1 MAASFSASRRKA
13 PSGSDSWTLATIR
26 GARVVF
32 EPFTRAD
39 VACVQVWVRAGAA
52 CERDEERGVAHFLE
66 HLLFQS
72 RPERF
77 GGRGLGEAV
86 EAAGG
91 AVNAWTSQD
100 YTVVHATFPAP
111 SIGDVLRVLL
121 HHVLAPDLSR
131 EAIERERGVILQE
144 IAREEENPS
153 LTCTRTLFEERY
165 AGHPYGRRVLG
176 TRDSVTRL
184 ARDDIA
190 RFHGRFYRPDNLV
203 ISIVANRPWE
213 EAARHLDHEMSR
225 FDAHGAPVVR
235 PRIPQAGPG
244 RAGVRRDVRE
254 AADAYFCVGLPIP
267 PLFHPAIPALDCFS
281 ALLGEMRG
289 SRLETWRREAGL
301 VNEIGSFSY
310 TPVHGGTFVVQGST
324 HPDRLGRA
332 LEGVAEVLAEA
343 LGTPPSER
351 DLAAVRQ
358 DVLAA
363 AMRLAETAQG
373 RAGTLGHET
382 ASAGR
387 PGYLKRYLARVLAL
401 TPAEVA
407 ATARA
412 YLGRRRATWVLVGPV
427 EGAGR
432 GPGLP
437 RVTGAAM
444 DACSPRRV
452 AAPGGGVLLHWR
464 DRSHGTVAVRVQA
477 AGGLE
482 RETADDNGLH
492 ALLARLHLCGAGGRS
507 GPEVMREFDALGAA
521 VGLNAGYSAVS
532 AWLDV
537 PAGNVMAAVHL
548 LGECLARPGLD
559 EREIRRE
566 ADLLVEA
573 IRSRVDRP
581 QALLVRELLSR
592 LFQGDPYGLDPLGRP
607 EVLSRTTPDHL
618 RDALGVWDP
627 SSLAV
632 AVVGDHEAEPV
643 AAVLGAALR
652 GLSRPDR
659 APVSSPEAAAS
670 GAKAVLAG
678 GWAEPVIVTGP
689 FRQSHVGL
697 AWPGPALASPDLLA
711 SRVAV
716 SALSMMSGP
725 LFRVLRDDLGIAY
738 SLGATLSALRRGG
751 YVLVTAA
758 VRPGT
763 EGQALAALRGEVE
776 RLARGPADVHDLLRR
791 AADHLA
797 GVETLSFQKKGA
809 VAHWMCSYDGTPMGY
824 DSFLDIGRRIRA
836 VTPEVASAAA
846 RRVFEREPV
855 VVILRP
861 EGG

>member
-1 MAASFSASRRKA
+1 MQRTRRSRT
-13 PSGSDSWTLATIR
+13 DSWTLATIR

-39 VACVQVWVRAGAA
+39 AACVQVWVRAGAA
-52 CERDEERGVAHFLE
+52 FEGDEERGVAHFLE

-77 GGRGLGEAV
+77 GRKGLGEAV

-91 AVNAWTSQD
+91 SVNAWTSQD

-121 HHVLAPDLSR
+121 HHVLAPDLPR

-176 TRDSVTRL
+176 TRDTVKRL
-184 ARDDIA
+184 ARDEIA
-190 RFHGRFYRPDNLV
+190 GFHGRFYRPDNLV
-203 ISIVANRPWE
+203 ISVVANRPWE
-213 EAARHLDHEMSR
+213 EVARYLDSEMSR
-225 FDAHGAPVVR
+225 FDAHPAPVVR
-235 PRIPQAGPG
+235 PRIPRAGPG

-254 AADAYFCVGLPIP
+254 AAEAYFCVGFPIP
-267 PLFHPAIPALDCFS
+267 PLFHPAVPALDCFS
-281 ALLGEMRG
+281 AFLGEMRG
-289 SRLETWRREAGL
+289 SRLETWRRETGL
-301 VNEIGSFSY
+301 VNEVGSFSY
-310 TPVHGGTFVVQGST
+310 TPVHGGTFLVHGSA

-332 LEGVAEVLAEA
+332 IEGVAEVLAEA
-343 LGTPPSER
+343 LATPPSER

-358 DVLAA
+358 DVVAT

-412 YLGRRRATWVLVGPV
+412 YLGRRRAAWVLVGPV
-427 EGAGR
+427 EGVAG
-432 GPGLP
+432 GPGRFRAP
-437 RVTGAAM
+437 AAVV
-444 DACSPRRV
+444 AASPPRRV
-452 AAPGGGVLLHWR
+452 VPPGGGVLLHWR
-464 DRSHGTVAVRVQA
+464 DRTHGTVAVRVQA

-482 RETADDNGLH
+482 RETAGDNGLH
-492 ALLARLHLCGAGGRS
+492 ALLARVHLCGAGGRS
-507 GPEVMREFDALGAA
+507 GPDVMREFDALGAA
-521 VGLNAGYSAVS
+521 VGLNAGYSVMS

-537 PAGNVMAAVHL
+537 PAGNVMAAAHL
-548 LGECLARPGLD
+548 LAECLAGPDLD
-559 EREIRRE
+559 PKDLRRE
-566 ADLLVEA
+566 ADLLIES

-607 EVLSRTTPDHL
+607 DVLSRLTPDRL
-618 RDALGVWDP
+618 RDAIGVWDP
-627 SSLAV
+627 SALTV

-652 GLSRPDR
+652 GRAQAPRP
-659 APVSSPEAAAS
+659 PVPPPC
-670 GAKAVLAG
+670 AVAG
-678 GWAEPVIVTGP
+678 GSRGFGDRPGPHGQAEATVVTGP
-689 FRQSHVGL
+689 FRQGHVGL
-697 AWPGPALASPDLLA
+697 AWPGPDLASPDLLA
-711 SRVAV
+711 ARVAV

-738 SLGATLSALRRGG
+738 SVGATLSALRRGG
-751 YVLVTAA
+751 YVVVTAA

-763 EGQALAALRGEVE
+763 EGRALAALRGEVD
-776 RLARGPADVHDLLRR
+776 RLARGAAEVPDLLRR

-797 GVETLSFQKKGA
+797 GVEALSFQKKGA
-809 VAHWMCSYDGTPMGY
+809 VAHWMCSYNGTPLGY
-824 DSFLDIGRRIRA
+824 DSFLDIGRRVRA
-836 VTPEVASAAA
+836 VPPEAAVAAA
-846 RRVFEREPV
+846 RRVLGCEPV

-861 EGG
+861 EGS

>member
-1 MAASFSASRRKA
+1 MQRTPRSR
-13 PSGSDSWTLATIR
+13 SDSWTLATIR

-39 VACVQVWVRAGAA
+39 AACVQVWVRAGAA
-52 CERDEERGVAHFLE
+52 YEREEERGVAHFLE

-72 RPERF
+72 RPERL
-77 GGRGLGEAV
+77 GARGLGEAV

-91 AVNAWTSQD
+91 SVNAWTSQD

-121 HHVLAPDLSR
+121 HHVLAPDLHP

-176 TRDSVTRL
+176 TRDSVKRL
-184 ARDDIA
+184 ARGEIA
-190 RFHGRFYRPDNLV
+190 GFHGRFYRPDNLV
-203 ISIVANRPWE
+203 ISVVANGSWE
-213 EAARHLDHEMSR
+213 EVARHLDGELSP
-225 FDAHGAPVVR
+225 FDGRRAPIVR
-235 PRIPQAGPG
+235 PRIPRARPG

-254 AADAYFCVGLPIP
+254 AAEAYFCVGFPVP
-267 PLFHPAIPALDCFS
+267 PLFHPAVPALDCFS

-310 TPVHGGTFVVQGST
+310 TPIHGGTFLVQGST

-332 LEGVAEVLAEA
+332 LEGVAGVLAEA
-343 LGTPPSER
+343 LGSAPSER

-358 DVLAA
+358 NVVVS

-412 YLGRRRATWVLVGPV
+412 YLGRQRAAWVLVGPV
-427 EGAGR
+427 EGVDR
-432 GPGLP
+432 GPGLSRATAVAIEASP
-437 RVTGAAM
+437 
-444 DACSPRRV
+444 PRRV
-452 AAPGGGVLLHWR
+452 VPPGGGVLLHWR
-464 DRSHGTVAVRVQA
+464 DRTHGTVAVRVQA

-482 RETADDNGLH
+482 RETEDDNGLH
-492 ALLARLHLCGAGGRS
+492 ALLARVHLCGAAGRS

-521 VGLNAGYSAVS
+521 VGLNAGYSVMS

-537 PAGNVMAAVHL
+537 PAGNVMAATHL
-548 LGECLARPGLD
+548 LAECLAGPDLD
-559 EREIRRE
+559 ERDVRRE

-607 EVLSRTTPDHL
+607 GVLSRLTPDRL

-627 SSLAV
+627 STLAV

-652 GLSRPDR
+652 GPSRPDR
-659 APVSSPEAAAS
+659 APVPSTMPAAS
-670 GAKAVLAG
+670 GAGPIRAG
-678 GWAEPVIVTGP
+678 GWVEPIIVTGP
-689 FRQSHVGL
+689 FRQGHVGA
-697 AWPGPALASPDLLA
+697 AWPGPDLASPDLLA
-711 SRVAV
+711 ARVAV

-763 EGQALAALRGEVE
+763 EGRALAALRGEVE
-776 RLARGPADVHDLLRR
+776 RLARGAAEVPDLLRR

-797 GVETLSFQKKGA
+797 GVEALSFQKKGA
-809 VAHWMCSYDGTPMGY
+809 VAHWMCSYDKTPLGY

-836 VTPEVASAAA
+836 VTPEAASTAAA
-846 RRVFEREPV
+846 GILEREPV
-855 VVILRP
+855 VAVLKP
-861 EGG
+861 G